1 MSTSLVSTA
10 WLEQHLSAPDIRIV
24 DATWHMPSQGRNAR
38 AEYED
43 CHIQAAVFFDID
55 EISDQNSPYPHML
68 PPMEKFVSHMRKLG
82 LGDGSRIIIYDNSD
96 YHSAARVWWMLR
108 VFGHKDCA
116 VLDGG
121 LKKWLAEGRPIEDL
135 PPPPRERH
143 FTARFDQTQ
152 IRHMDQ
158 VQAMTQRK
166 NTQIID
172 ARSPE
177 RFSGQVEEPRA
188 GLRAGHIPGSRNLH
202 YARLYNED
210 GTMKD
215 AGALRQLFSTID
227 VDLNAPITTSCGS
240 GVTAC
245 ALALALD
252 QLGHADVSVYDGSW
266 SQWGAQDDTAIEK
279 S

>member
-1 MSTSLVSTA
+1 MSSSLISTS

-38 AEYED
+38 TEYEN
-43 CHIQAAVFFDID
+43 CHVPGAVFFDID
-55 EISDQNSPYPHML
+55 EVSDQDSPYPHML
-68 PPMEKFVSHMRKLG
+68 PPVEKFVSHMRRLG
-82 LGDGSRIIIYDNSD
+82 LGDGSQIIIYDNSD
-96 YHSAARVWWMLR
+96 YHSAARLWWMLR
-108 VFGHKDCA
+108 IFGHKDCA

-121 LKKWLAEGRPIEDL
+121 LKKWLAEERRTDDL

-152 IRHMDQ
+152 LRHIDQIRKL
-158 VQAMTQRK
+158 TQEPK
-166 NTQIID
+166 AQIID
-172 ARSPE
+172 ARSPS
-177 RFSGQVEEPRA
+177 RFSGREKEPRA
-188 GLRAGHIPGSRNLH
+188 GLRSGHIPGSKNIY
-202 YARLYNED
+202 YASLFEND

-215 AGALRQLFSTID
+215 QDTLRQIFKDADID
-227 VDLNAPITTSCGS
+227 FNAPITTSCGS

-245 ALALALD
+245 ILALALD

-266 SQWGAQDDTAIEK
+266 SEWGAQDDTAIET